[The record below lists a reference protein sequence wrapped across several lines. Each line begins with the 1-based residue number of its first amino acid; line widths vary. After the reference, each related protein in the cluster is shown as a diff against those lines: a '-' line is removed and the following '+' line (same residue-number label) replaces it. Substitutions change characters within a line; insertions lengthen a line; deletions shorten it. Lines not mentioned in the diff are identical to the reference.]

1 MNKIAL
7 NEKVKSTNFKIEFS
21 VNFEKFSDK
30 DLYAYCKK
38 VGFNA
43 RTWSRRFMA
52 TIPEVAKRRLYKK
65 YGYCSIHEFAAKM
78 GSVSRE
84 NTDEVLRVN
93 EKFREMPK
101 MKALIGE
108 VGLSKLKVV
117 ACIATKE
124 TDSFWAEKVKNMT
137 KQVLELYVREMRLKE
152 QDNDT
157 QMIESQG
164 RIVAKFPGE
173 ARGESSKIPQ
183 GQEQI
188 SMFDSEKP
196 ISQNDNDARLENIQ
210 NHDKKSFTIQI
221 DEETEFELWK
231 FKQKLEKERKEPVDW
246 NYTLKEM
253 VKRATTKQMVRSKKI
268 TKKESNS
275 CTRTIPLKSATAS
288 DVTLKP
294 KAERPVSR
302 YIPAKI
308 RHDLQQKYH
317 GRCAYRGCNKP
328 AEQIHH
334 QDRFTLKH
342 NHENVVPLCKNH
354 HDLIHQTSPTDQ
366 IYNKLKS
373 EFVASSG

>member
-1 MNKIAL
+1 M
-7 NEKVKSTNFKIEFS
+7 NEKVMVESTKAINVQSDFP
-21 VNFEKFSDK
+21 VNFENFSDK
-30 DLYAYCKK
+30 NLYAYCKK

-117 ACIATKE
+117 ACIATKD
-124 TDSFWAEKVKNMT
+124 TDGFWAEKVRNMT

-196 ISQNDNDARLENIQ
+196 ISQNANQARLENFQ
-210 NHDKKSFTIQI
+210 NHDKKIFTIQI
-221 DEETEFELWK
+221 DEETEFELRK
-231 FKQKLEKERKEPVDW
+231 FKQKLEKERKEPLDW

-253 VKRATTKQMVRSKKI
+253 VKRVANEQKIRAKKNA
-268 TKKESNS
+268 KRESAS
-275 CTRTIPLKSATAS
+275 DTRTEVEQKSQQT
-288 DVTLKP
+288 T
-294 KAERPVSR
+294 VSR